1 MQDVIVDG
9 YNLLKTDPELA
20 MLERAGLEFARE
32 ALLKRLLSASGLRSA
47 RSITVVF
54 DGHKN
59 GYSHEAS
66 ERRANGRI
74 LVIYSK
80 LGESADEVIKRLV
93 AKAEQAGTGADTRVV
108 TRDWEIKNA
117 ASQSGASSGMMKR
130 RPSFS
135 NSKEKAREQA
145 QADEDTNGW
154 NQTTRKKGPSK
165 RTKKSD
171 RKRGPGNDI
180 YW

>member
-32 ALLKRLLSASGLRSA
+32 ALLKRLLSASGLRAA

-59 GYSHEAS
+59 GYSHETT
-66 ERRANGRI
+66 ERWANGRI

-93 AKAEQAGTGADTRVV
+93 ARAEQAGTGANTRVV

-117 ASQSGASSGMMKR
+117 ASQSGASSSMMKR
-130 RPSFS
+130 RPSF
-135 NSKEKAREQA
+135 EKAREQA
-145 QADEDTNGW
+145 QADEDANGW
-154 NQTTRKKGPSK
+154 NQTTRKKGPAK